1 MSQLLMSQQA
11 LKLHVSP
18 TLKPQ
23 LLPSLRSSFLSSTFT
38 VPTLGVRTEPL
49 GTGLKVGSG
58 GVLRR
63 KMTMAALPGLMPH
76 PDSTLLYVMEFFLAA
91 SGPLQMHSEATGK
104 KNMNYSKF
112 AGADGSKQAMVPS
125 RTGMFFCYFPAA
137 VAATVFLAYIVGLLP
152 LASILE
158 SVGASGV
165 ASFLQHAL
173 TASDDR
179 LLLVAAALS
188 IHHVKRCLEVL
199 FVHKPSG
206 STGIDAVTVISSSY
220 LSQTCLLLYSQL
232 LSAGTES
239 QTPNLQYLGV
249 ALFLTG
255 IAGNAYHHWKLAH
268 LRKDGSKSYVV
279 PRGGLFEIFVCPH
292 YVFEM
297 VDYVGVALISQTLF
311 GWCMA
316 SFTIFYLTGRSIA
329 TKDWYKKKVDGFP
342 EDRSVVIP
350 GIF

>member
-11 LKLHVSP
+11 LKLQVSP

-58 GVLRR
+58 SVFRR
-63 KMTMAALPGLMPH
+63 KVTMAALPGLMPH

-125 RTGMFFCYFPAA
+125 RTGMFLCYFPAA

-188 IHHVKRCLEVL
+188 IHHVKRCLEVTTSTHCPPSL
-199 FVHKPSG
+199 HLDMLIRTDNHSMWVHIPNTPTINNS
-206 STGIDAVTVISSSY
+206 SRFPVIPISVTFLISS
-220 LSQTCLLLYSQL
+220 L
-232 LSAGTES
+232 
-239 QTPNLQYLGV
+239 
-249 ALFLTG
+249 
-255 IAGNAYHHWKLAH
+255 
-268 LRKDGSKSYVV
+268 
-279 PRGGLFEIFVCPH
+279 
-292 YVFEM
+292 
-297 VDYVGVALISQTLF
+297 
-311 GWCMA
+311 
-316 SFTIFYLTGRSIA
+316 
-329 TKDWYKKKVDGFP
+329 
-342 EDRSVVIP
+342 
-350 GIF
+350 